1 MIIKQDKKTSYE
13 KIIDLTDDKINV
25 LLLGTSGCGKSTL
38 INSVLQKDVAL
49 TGNWKRTTS
58 EIRVYESD
66 HIPFRMI
73 DTIGFEYDFFN
84 QMKIKNELKKFSKQ
98 SIKDA
103 NVEHIFHAIW
113 FCIDATSKRIDK
125 KVIDYI
131 RDISK
136 MWKNIPI
143 IIVFTKSYSDVE
155 KNENILKFNMELNTY
170 KHRNELNIKT
180 VIPVVARSLAITENY
195 VVPSSGLDALIK
207 ETILL
212 VPEAKSVS
220 IGSIKSIDLKIKR
233 GMANSLVAATTTAAG
248 AVGALPMPTPDAMI
262 LTPMQGM
269 MFKSIAEI
277 YDVKDD
283 KMINSVINELI
294 KAGATAMVGKTLIN
308 ALKAVPIAG
317 SVLNA
322 VVAGCITAISGEVCV
337 ATFEKVYT
345 HELDVSSIDF
355 SNRIADLF
363 KRYLPVF
370 MSQIKPYI
378 DTGDFNSLLL
388 NLGTLFLSKNKE

>member
-1 MIIKQDKKTSYE
+1 
-13 KIIDLTDDKINV
+13 
-25 LLLGTSGCGKSTL
+25 
-38 INSVLQKDVAL
+38 
-49 TGNWKRTTS
+49 
-58 EIRVYESD
+58 
-66 HIPFRMI
+66 
-73 DTIGFEYDFFN
+73 
-84 QMKIKNELKKFSKQ
+84 
-98 SIKDA
+98 
-103 NVEHIFHAIW
+103 
-113 FCIDATSKRIDK
+113 
-125 KVIDYI
+125 
-131 RDISK
+131 